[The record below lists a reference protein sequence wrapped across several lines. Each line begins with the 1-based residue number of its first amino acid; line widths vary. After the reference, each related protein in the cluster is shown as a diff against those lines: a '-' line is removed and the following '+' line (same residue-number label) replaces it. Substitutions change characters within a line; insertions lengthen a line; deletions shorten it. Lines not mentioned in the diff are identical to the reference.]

1 MVLDSSRS
9 DTEKAGNIGMEDG
22 GPDVVD
28 AVIDIPVGNE
38 QGHADEGKRCGQ
50 TGIPVG
56 VVLQNR
62 RFVHDEM
69 PEDEKRGGRERGVDE
84 EGQVDAVA
92 PDAAESG
99 QQAQPYL
106 HGNLVGTAPPCHPV
120 DDHEEEVHI
129 EERKEEPYRRVE
141 EVAVN
146 VLGQDIV

>member
-1 MVLDSSRS
+1 MPMRLQRMPQ
-9 DTEKAGNIGMEDG
+9 N
-22 GPDVVD
+22 
-28 AVIDIPVGNE
+28 
-38 QGHADEGKRCGQ
+38 GHE
-50 TGIPVG
+50 
-56 VVLQNR
+56 
-62 RFVHDEM
+62 E
-69 PEDEKRGGRERGVDE
+69 GVDLHPVHKP
-84 EGQVDAVA
+84 VDEA
-92 PDAAESG
+92 PQDAAESG